1 MLLPGGRAVV
11 AESLASLVRTLS
23 KAPRRLLTVVSVLF
37 VAVPAQ
43 VVLGVCGRPGQGTHQ
58 RLWSIAQVS
67 LLAVALAAAWW
78 VIAWRTRRSLA
89 ERRIWEMLSVA
100 WAILTAS
107 GLAML
112 ILALAPVD
120 PRLMTVP
127 AALGS
132 LIAFPWAYRAVVRWS
147 RDSTGVDP
155 DDLLNGISSVL
166 VVVAVIGC
174 ALAWSVPQTVGLMLS
189 GIAWSEQLL
198 GIESAA
204 WIILV
209 LAALTAASVSRLY
222 LDARI
227 WLVASAYA
235 MIGAGGV
242 SALLRNGILAGWAFP
257 AWSLALLLMGVAALR
272 PVRFVPTEASD
283 PVKSTVGAFV
293 VVSAGLGILVIAV
306 LTHVPGIVALA
317 AAASIL
323 GSSVRLLINLR
334 ELVQLAASRAEALT
348 DDLTGAT
355 NRRGLLQHLHSQLSQ
370 GRPLQLVVFDLDH
383 FKEVNDGLGHSA
395 GDDLLRMVT
404 RRLRSKL
411 PPAALLGRLGGDEFA
426 VVSSVGDLDGS
437 DPVTLKALEETVA
450 EPFLLAGMSL
460 HIDLSIGVTIW
471 QPPVQ
476 DDATLI
482 SPAAAGGEDAASL
495 LRQADT
501 AMYDAKRNDLRAVTY
516 DPARHADP
524 RGLLS
529 MVGELRRAISTGQLR
544 VHYQPQLHT
553 GSRLSGVGLSVP
565 AAGALAGAEALV
577 RWHHPRLGLLMP
589 GQFLPLAESHGLMD
603 SITREVLA
611 QAVAQQA
618 RWRAAGRDVR
628 VSVNLSAGTLLDAS
642 LPQLVEDLLDRY
654 QVPATSLV
662 LEVTET
668 ALLREPERSQAVVE
682 ALRARGAPDTL
693 DDFGTGYSSL
703 TQLRQLPVSELK
715 LDRSFT
721 VDLLTDARAAAI
733 VANTIALAH
742 DLQLRVVA
750 EGVEDESTL
759 DALTGLA
766 CDETQG
772 YLHAKPLPPE
782 GFDAW
787 LRTYEKASADAG
799 EDLAAAGR

>member
-1 MLLPGGRAVV
+1 M
-11 AESLASLVRTLS
+11 AESLVSSVRNLTR
-23 KAPRRLLTVVSVLF
+23 APRHLLAVVSLLI
-37 VAVPAQ
+37 VAVPGQ
-43 VVLGVCGRPGQGTHQ
+43 MVLGVCGRAGQGTHQ

-67 LLAVALAAAWW
+67 LLAAALAAAWW

-100 WAILTAS
+100 WAVLTAS

-112 ILALAPVD
+112 ILGLTPVD

-174 ALAWSVPQTVGLMLS
+174 VLAWSAPRTVGLMLS
-189 GIAWSEQLL
+189 GIAWPEQLL
-198 GIESAA
+198 GVQSAA

-209 LAALTAASVSRLY
+209 LAALTAASVSRLW

-235 MIGAGGV
+235 MIGAGGIG
-242 SALLRNGILAGWAFP
+242 ALMRNGMLPGWAFP
-257 AWSLALLLMGVAALR
+257 VWSLALLLMGVAALR
-272 PVRFVPTEASD
+272 PVRFVPTQASD
-283 PVKSTVGAFV
+283 PVTSTVGAFV
-293 VVSAGLGILVIAV
+293 VVSTGLGVLVLAV
-306 LTHVPGIVALA
+306 LSHVPGVVALA

-355 NRRGLLQHLHSQLSQ
+355 NRRGLLQHLHARLGQ
-370 GRPLQLVVFDLDH
+370 GQPLQLVVFDLDH

-411 PPAALLGRLGGDEFA
+411 PPTALLGRLGGDEFA
-426 VVSSVGDLDGS
+426 VVSSVDDRDGS
-437 DPVTLKALEETVA
+437 DPVTLAALKETVA

-460 HIDLSIGVTIW
+460 HIDLSVGVTIW
-471 QPPVQ
+471 RPPAR
-476 DDATLI
+476 DDAATT
-482 SPAAAGGEDAASL
+482 STAAAEAEDAASL

-501 AMYDAKRNDLRAVTY
+501 AMYDAKRNDLGAVTY
-516 DPARHADP
+516 DPSRHDDP

-529 MVGELRRAISTGQLR
+529 MVGELRKAISTGQLR

-553 GSRLSGVGLSVP
+553 GSRRGGAGPAAP
-565 AAGALAGAEALV
+565 AAGVLAGAEALV
-577 RWHHPRLGLLMP
+577 RWQHPRLGLLMP

-618 RWRAAGRDVR
+618 RWRTAGRDVR

-642 LPQLVEDLLDRY
+642 LPHLVEDLLHRY

-668 ALLREPERSQAVVE
+668 ALLREPERSLAVVE
-682 ALRARGAPDTL
+682 ALRALGAQVSI

-742 DLQLRVVA
+742 DLELRVVA
-750 EGVEDESTL
+750 EGVEDASTL
-759 DALTGLA
+759 DALAGLA

-772 YLHAKPLPPE
+772 YLHAKPLPPD

-787 LRTYEKASADAG
+787 LKAYEQTSAEAE
-799 EDLAAAGR
+799 EDLATAGR